1 MRAELCDRRIDQFP
15 YTFSAQV
22 WVPLAHHGSP
32 GETFLKQCTN
42 CQGNLAD
49 FVPVCPYCG
58 VSQPVPQAAMAQPE
72 WSAPSQTSNKA
83 VASLICGVILCFVP
97 SSIAAVIL
105 GHLALSD
112 IKRSAGR
119 MAGQGMAVAGLVM
132 GYIGIVF
139 TAIFAIAIVFTMRNT
154 LRHDVPG
161 NESAAVQTMKTY
173 DQALKAYAAKCP
185 QQGYPTSLVRLGPG
199 RGDCSRANLVE
210 MRLAVVRPARLG
222 YVFSYNPGIEGK
234 DHVTVFALVASPV
247 QPGLT
252 GKRYF
257 YLDDGGII
265 RQANSRI
272 IGPRSDPVDG
282 AQSEQG
288 SDQNQDE
295 KEDD

>member
-1 MRAELCDRRIDQFP
+1 MLR
-15 YTFSAQV
+15 
-22 WVPLAHHGSP
+22 AHHGAP

-58 VSQPVPQAAMAQPE
+58 VSQPLPQAATAQAE
-72 WSAPSQTSNKA
+72 WGAPPQTSNKA

-105 GHLALSD
+105 GHLALAD

-132 GYIGIVF
+132 GYIGILF
-139 TAIFAIAIVFTMRNT
+139 TAIFAVAILLTMRNT

-161 NESAAVQTMKTY
+161 NEAAAIQTMKTY
-173 DQALKAYAAKCP
+173 DQALKAYAVKCP
-185 QQGYPTSLVRLGPG
+185 RQGYPTSLVRLGPG
-199 RGDCSRANLVE
+199 SGDCSRANLVE
-210 MRLAVVRPARLG
+210 MRLAMARPAKLG

-234 DHVTVFALVASPV
+234 DHVTAFALVASPV

-252 GKRYF
+252 GTRYF
-257 YLDDGGII
+257 YLDDSGVI
-265 RQANSRI
+265 RLARSQI
-272 IGPRSDPVDG
+272 VGPRSDPADSPESG
-282 AQSEQG
+282 LGQ
-288 SDQNQDE
+288 DDNQD
-295 KEDD
+295 K

>member
-1 MRAELCDRRIDQFP
+1 ML
-15 YTFSAQV
+15 
-22 WVPLAHHGSP
+22 LAHHGAP

-58 VSQPVPQAAMAQPE
+58 VSQPVPQAATAQPE
-72 WSAPSQTSNKA
+72 WGAPPQTSNKA

-112 IKRSAGR
+112 IKRGAGR

-139 TAIFAIAIVFTMRNT
+139 TAIFAVAILLTMRNT

-161 NESAAVQTMKTY
+161 NESAAIQTMKTY
-173 DQALKAYAAKCP
+173 DQALKAYAVKCP

-199 RGDCSRANLVE
+199 GGDCSRANLVE
-210 MRLAVVRPARLG
+210 MRLAMARPAKLG
-222 YVFSYNPGIEGK
+222 YVFSYNPGIAGK
-234 DHVTVFALVASPV
+234 NHVTVFALVASPV
-247 QPGLT
+247 QPGFT
-252 GKRYF
+252 GTRYF
-257 YLDDGGII
+257 YLDDSGVI
-265 RQANSRI
+265 RQASSHL
-272 IGPRSDPVDG
+272 IGPRSDPVD
-282 AQSEQG
+282 SPEPEQG
-288 SDQNQDE
+288 PDDNQDK
-295 KEDD
+295 KEEE